1 MKILVLL
8 APAVDTEAKIKLNG
22 ASTDIDSTGIQQVI
36 NPWDEFALT
45 RAIEL
50 KEQNPTIIGTVATA
64 TVGLPAADTVI
75 RKALAIGADEAY
87 RIDCEPTDAV
97 FCATQLAQVA
107 KDFDIIMSGTE
118 NSDYNGSSVGPMLA
132 EMLGIES
139 LGSVCGLS
147 LDGNTIVA
155 DCEINGTIKT
165 IEAASPLL
173 AVVQKGI
180 ANQVRIANMRGIMT
194 AKNKPLNV
202 IAPIGCE
209 AETSLSDLNYP
220 PQKGK
225 CKMVPADNA
234 GELIR
239 LLREEARVL

>member
-8 APAVDTEAKIKLNG
+8 APVVDTEAKIKLNG
-22 ASTDIDSTGIQQVI
+22 ASTDIDSTGLQQVI

-50 KEQNPTIIGTVATA
+50 KEQNPTTIEKVATA
-64 TVGLPAADTVI
+64 TVGLPSDDTVI

-87 RIDCEPTDAV
+87 RIDCEPADAML
-97 FCATQLAQVA
+97 CAVQLAQVA
-107 KDFDIIMSGTE
+107 KDFDIILSGVE
-118 NSDYNGSSVGPMLA
+118 NSDYNGSAVGSMLA
-132 EMLGIES
+132 EMLDIES

-147 LDGNTIVA
+147 LNGNTVVA
-155 DCEINGTIKT
+155 NCEINGIIKT
-165 IEAASPLL
+165 IEASAPLL
-173 AVVQKGI
+173 VVVQKGI

-194 AKNKPLNV
+194 AKSKPLNV
-202 IAPIGCE
+202 IAPVGCE
-209 AETSLSDLNYP
+209 AKTSLSDFSYP

-234 GELIR
+234 GELIK